1 MFVNLSE
8 NICILSVSFDLDRE
22 RGLSFLLFII
32 YDLGGW
38 YVITLSRCFM
48 FHNIFFRFRIFLL
61 HKSQIKTQFIFL
73 VSQKNK
79 YTVSG
84 FLRSRRDKKPSKK
97 KDKKK
102 KDGETNSTKEEAKS
116 DV

>member
-1 MFVNLSE
+1 MQNE
-8 NICILSVSFDLDRE
+8 NV
-22 RGLSFLLFII
+22 
-32 YDLGGW
+32 
-38 YVITLSRCFM
+38 
-48 FHNIFFRFRIFLL
+48 
-61 HKSQIKTQFIFL
+61 
-73 VSQKNK
+73 
-79 YTVSG
+79 VSG